1 MSNITCLA
9 CQQHQKITWHDKG
22 QEKIQSEETKQAS
35 ETDSDMTK
43 MLKVS
48 DKEFKIIMTYMSR
61 AIIEIGD
68 NIQDRWVSGCKL
80 WLGTL
85 RKSQKEMLEKT

>member
-9 CQQHQKITWHDKG
+9 FQQQQKITWHATG

-35 ETDSDMTK
+35 ETDSDMKK

-48 DKEFKIIMTYMSR
+48 DKEFKIIMTYMTR

-68 NIQDRWVSGCKL
+68 TIQDR
-80 WLGTL
+80 
-85 RKSQKEMLEKT
+85 